1 MSKITS
7 DEYNDR
13 VSAMQKVWEKYDK
26 LEVKFLTKMK
36 AESAVSEN
44 SEPTA

>member
-13 VSAMQKVWEKYDK
+13 ISAMQKVWEKYDK
-26 LEVKFLTKMK
+26 LEVKFLEKKK
-36 AESAVSEN
+36 AEEAVSKKPK
-44 SEPTA
+44 PTA